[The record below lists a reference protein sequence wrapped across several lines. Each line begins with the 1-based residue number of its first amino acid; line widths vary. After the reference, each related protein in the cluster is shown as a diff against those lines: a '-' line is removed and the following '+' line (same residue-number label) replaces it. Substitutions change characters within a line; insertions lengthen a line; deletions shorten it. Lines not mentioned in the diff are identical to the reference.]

1 MNSPAHDLHRE
12 TAAAKTLR
20 ANLCDIIECDEKTAA
35 IAIEGET
42 NLLEAIDAA
51 VKMLVDDVAAM
62 KGLNEMIDG
71 LKARKDRIEARI
83 GHYRTALAAAME
95 QAGKKKVEHPAVT
108 LSLRATGAS
117 VIVTDEALI
126 PAKFFIA
133 SDPKLSKKALGE
145 ALKAKETV
153 PGATLSNGGTSL
165 TLTWG

>member
-12 TAAAKTLR
+12 TQAAKALR
-20 ANLCDIIECDEKTAA
+20 ANLADIIGDDLHLGVDLV
-35 IAIEGET
+35 EGQTEL
-42 NLLEAIDAA
+42 NEAIDAA
-51 VKMLVDDVAAM
+51 VQQLVDDNAAIA
-62 KGLNEMIDG
+62 GLTQMIEG
-71 LKARKDRIEARI
+71 LTERKERISERVKNM
-83 GHYRTALAAAME
+83 RTALAVALE

-126 PAKFFIA
+126 PAKFFVA
-133 SDPKLSKKALGE
+133 AEPKLSKKALGE